1 MDIPSTDRRRKIAL
15 LAGGAVAGV
24 LVLMLVLPRLFAGP
38 VEARVRAQIEEATR
52 VRVSW
57 SDAGLGVFRSFP
69 HATLALRDLTVE
81 GTGGFEGDTLAD
93 VGRLDVTVD
102 LWSALRAAFGS
113 GALVVRSVRVDEPVV
128 RLRVRDDGTANWD
141 IMAERPEEERTAGAE
156 GRGGLAVSLRRFELT
171 SGSVSLENARS
182 GLFAS
187 LDGLTHSLRGDFGQQ
202 SLTAATTARADR
214 VTLRFAGV
222 PYLSGVALDLDA
234 RLGVDM
240 TERRVRLEDN
250 ELRLNDLVLRWAG
263 EVARQDDENLSLDLS
278 FDAPGAEFGQILSL
292 VPAIYAQDFS
302 SLETSGTFAVNGT
315 VDGTYGPGVFPALEI
330 RASIDDG
337 SFRYPDL
344 PLPARAITAD
354 LAIDNPGGDLDST
367 VVSLSRFHVE
377 IGDQPL
383 DAAFTVRTPISDPE
397 IDARVEGTLDLDA
410 VAQTVKLGP
419 ERELGGV
426 VIADAAVRAR
436 RSDVDSARYE
446 SIAAEGTVSA
456 TGVTLRS
463 PELRQP
469 VTVEE
474 MRIELSPER
483 ADLRTLRAQLGSSD
497 LQATGR
503 LDNLLAF
510 ALGRA
515 PLTGEGSFTSQ
526 RFVLDE
532 WRSGSELSA
541 IAVPPMLDLAL
552 SGDIAQL
559 EYGNLSMTDAHGDVR
574 VQDQRLTLDGFSVRT
589 LGGSIGLDG
598 WYETLDPARPT
609 FELALA
615 MDSLDVAEAAES
627 LVTVRT
633 LAPVARYARGTFS
646 ADLDVNGALGED
658 MRPVFDALD
667 GSGSVLT
674 SRLAIE
680 GMPLLERLSDMLRLS
695 ALANPTVSAI
705 RSSIRIEDGRLHV
718 SPFDADLA
726 GIGVTISGSN
736 GIDQSLDYT
745 LGLTLPTGALGDAAA
760 SVMSDLARRAGL
772 PAPSAGTG
780 ESVRVAVRVG
790 GTFTEPALDLSLGN
804 PVSSAGDA
812 ARQAAGAAVQ
822 QRVDE
827 AQQRLDAER
836 EEARQ
841 RARAQAD
848 SLVADA
854 ERRAEEIR
862 AEAARLA
869 AGVRT
874 EANRAAEEV
883 LARATNPIARAAAEP
898 VAARMRE
905 EAEARAGTI
914 EREADERAN
923 ALVAETRARADQ
935 LTGAN

>member
-1 MDIPSTDRRRKIAL
+1 VNVRDR
-15 LAGGAVAGV
+15 
-24 LVLMLVLPRLFAGP
+24 
-38 VEARVRAQIEEATR
+38 T
-52 VRVSW
+52 
-57 SDAGLGVFRSFP
+57 
-69 HATLALRDLTVE
+69 
-81 GTGGFEGDTLAD
+81 
-93 VGRLDVTVD
+93 LDV
-102 LWSALRAAFGS
+102 SAAGDASMSILQLFF
-113 GALVVRSVRVDEPVV
+113 
-128 RLRVRDDGTANWD
+128 DGIT
-141 IMAERPEEERTAGAE
+141 TAGA
-156 GRGGLAVSLRRFELT
+156 
-171 SGSVSLENARS
+171 
-182 GLFAS
+182 
-187 LDGLTHSLRGDFGQQ
+187 
-202 SLTAATTARADR
+202 
-214 VTLRFAGV
+214 
-222 PYLSGVALDLDA
+222 A
-234 RLGVDM
+234 RLNAKVSG
-240 TERRVRLEDN
+240 
-250 ELRLNDLVLRWAG
+250 
-263 EVARQDDENLSLDLS
+263 S
-278 FDAPGAEFGQILSL
+278 FDAP
-292 VPAIYAQDFS
+292 
-302 SLETSGTFAVNGT
+302 
-315 VDGTYGPGVFPALEI
+315 
-330 RASIDDG
+330 R
-337 SFRYPDL
+337 
-344 PLPARAITAD
+344 
-354 LAIDNPGGDLDST
+354 
-367 VVSLSRFHVE
+367 
-377 IGDQPL
+377 
-383 DAAFTVRTPISDPE
+383 
-397 IDARVEGTLDLDA
+397 
-410 VAQTVKLGP
+410 
-419 ERELGGV
+419 
-426 VIADAAVRAR
+426 
-436 RSDVDSARYE
+436 
-446 SIAAEGTVSA
+446 
-456 TGVTLRS
+456 
-463 PELRQP
+463 
-469 VTVEE
+469 
-474 MRIELSPER
+474 
-483 ADLRTLRAQLGSSD
+483 
-497 LQATGR
+497 
-503 LDNLLAF
+503 
-510 ALGRA
+510 
-515 PLTGEGSFTSQ
+515 LTGEAFVADGRFRPFGSPHSLESLNGRIEFASNTINVDNVTA
-526 RFVLDE
+526 RI
-532 WRSGSELSA
+532 G
-541 IAVPPMLDLAL
+541 
-552 SGDIAQL
+552 SGD
-559 EYGNLSMTDAHGDVR
+559 V
-574 VQDQRLTLDGFSVRT
+574 VF
-589 LGGSIGLDG
+589 GGSIGLDG

>member
-1 MDIPSTDRRRKIAL
+1 MDMPPPSRTRKIAL
-15 LAGGAVAGV
+15 IAAGVVAGV
-24 LVLMLVLPRLFAGP
+24 VVLLLVLPRLFAGP
-38 VEARVRAQIEEATR
+38 VEARVRAEIEEATR

-57 SDAGLGVFRSFP
+57 SDVGLGVFRSFP

-93 VGRLDVTVD
+93 VGRLDVTID

-113 GALVVRSVRVDEPVV
+113 GALVVRSVRIDEPVV

-141 IMAERPEEERTAGAE
+141 VMQERPEAPDPAGE
-156 GRGGLAVSLRRFELT
+156 SGRGLAVSLRRFEL
-171 SGSVSLENARS
+171 SDGSISLENARS

-187 LDGLTHSLRGDFGQQ
+187 LVGFDHSLRGDFSQQ
-202 SLTAATTARADR
+202 SLEAATTAHADQ

-234 RLGVDM
+234 QMGVDM
-240 TERRVRLEDN
+240 AEGRVRLEDN

-263 EVARQDDENLSLDLS
+263 EVARQDEESLSLDLS
-278 FDAPGAEFGQILSL
+278 FEAPGAEFGEILSL
-292 VPAIYAQDFS
+292 VPAIYAQDFA

-315 VDGTYGPGVFPALEI
+315 VDGTYGPGAFPALQI
-330 RASIDDG
+330 RANIADG

-354 LAIDNPGGDLDST
+354 FTVDNPGGDLDNT

-377 IGDQPL
+377 IGDQPV
-383 DAAFTVRTPISDPE
+383 DAAFTLRTPVSDPE
-397 IDARVEGTLDLDA
+397 VDARVQGTLDLDA

-419 ERELGGV
+419 EREVGGV
-426 VIADAAVRAR
+426 VVADASVRAR

-446 SIAAEGTVSA
+446 NIAAEGTVSA
-456 TGVTLRS
+456 TGVTFRS

-469 VTVEE
+469 VAVEE
-474 MRIELSPER
+474 MQIELSPER
-483 ADLRTLRAQLGSSD
+483 GDLRTLRAQLGSSD
-497 LQATGR
+497 LQASGE
-503 LDNLLAF
+503 LHNLLAF
-510 ALGRA
+510 ALDRA
-515 PLTGEGSFTSQ
+515 PLAGTATFSSQ

-532 WRSGSELSA
+532 WRSGGELSA

-559 EYGNLSMTDAHGDVR
+559 EYGNLTMTDARGDLR

-598 WYETLDPARPT
+598 WYETLDPTQPT

-615 MDSLDVAEAAES
+615 MDSLDVNEAAET
-627 LVTVRT
+627 LVTVST

-646 ADLDVNGALGED
+646 ADLDLEGALGED
-658 MRPVFDALD
+658 MRPVLDLLD
-667 GSGSVLT
+667 GGGSVLT

-680 GMPLLERLSDMLRLS
+680 GMPLLDRLSDMLRLS
-695 ALANPTVSAI
+695 DLANPTVSAI

-718 SPFDADLA
+718 SPFDAQVA
-726 GIGVTISGSN
+726 GIGMNVSGSN

-745 LGLTLPTGALGDAAA
+745 LALMLPTGALGDAAT
-760 SVMSDLARRAGL
+760 SVVSDLARRAGL
-772 PAPSAGTG
+772 PAPGSGAG

-790 GTFTEPALDLSLGN
+790 GTVTEPAIDLSLGN
-804 PVSSAGDA
+804 PAASAGDA
-812 ARQAAGAAVQ
+812 ARQAAGAAIE
-822 QRVDE
+822 QRVDD

-836 EEARQ
+836 EAARQ
-841 RARAQAD
+841 RAQAQAD

-854 ERRAEEIR
+854 ERRAADIR
-862 AEAARLA
+862 AEAARVA
-869 AGVRT
+869 ADVR
-874 EANRAAEEV
+874 EEGSRAADEV
-883 LARATNPIARAAAEP
+883 LARAGNNPLARAAAEP
-898 VAARMRE
+898 AAARVRQ
-905 EAEARAGTI
+905 EAEQRASTI
-914 EREADERAN
+914 EREAAERAD
-923 ALVAETRARADQ
+923 ALVAETRTRANQ

>member
-1 MDIPSTDRRRKIAL
+1 MDMSPTSRTRKIAL
-15 LAGGAVAGV
+15 IAGGIVAGV
-24 LVLMLVLPRLFAGP
+24 FVLLLILPPLFAGP
-38 VEARVRAQIEEATR
+38 VEARVRSEIAEATR

-57 SDAGLGVFRSFP
+57 SDVGLGVLRSFP

-81 GTGGFEGDTLAD
+81 GTGGFEGDTLAN
-93 VGRLDVTVD
+93 VGRLDVTID

-113 GALVVRSVRVDEPVV
+113 GALVVRSVRIDEPVV

-141 IMAERPEEERTAGAE
+141 VMAERPEAAEPAEET
-156 GRGGLAVSLRRFELT
+156 GRGLAVSLRRFELT
-171 SGSVSLENARS
+171 DGSVSLENARS

-187 LDGLTHSLRGDFGQQ
+187 LVGFDHSLRGDFSQE
-202 SLTAATTARADR
+202 SLDATTTAHADQ

-222 PYLSGVALDLDA
+222 PYLSDVALDLDA
-234 RLGVDM
+234 QMGVDM
-240 TERRVRLEDN
+240 AEGRVRLEDN

-263 EVARQDDENLSLDLS
+263 EVARQDEENLALDLS
-278 FDAPGAEFGQILSL
+278 FEAPGAEFGEILSL
-292 VPAIYAQDFS
+292 VPAIYAQDFA
-302 SLETSGTFAVNGT
+302 SLETSGTFAVSGT
-315 VDGTYGPGVFPALEI
+315 VDGTYGPGVFPALQM
-330 RASIDDG
+330 RASIADG

-354 LAIDNPGGDLDST
+354 LAVDNPGGDLDST

-383 DAAFTVRTPISDPE
+383 DAAFTLRTPVSDPE
-397 IDARVEGTLDLDA
+397 VDARVQGTLDLDA

-419 ERELGGV
+419 EREVGGV
-426 VIADAAVRAR
+426 VVADASVRAR

-446 SIAAEGTVSA
+446 NIAAEGTVSA
-456 TGVTLRS
+456 TGVTFRS

-474 MRIELSPER
+474 MQIELSPER

-497 LQATGR
+497 LQASGQ
-503 LDNLLAF
+503 LENLLAF
-510 ALGRA
+510 ALDRG
-515 PLTGEGSFTSQ
+515 PLTGTATFSSQ

-532 WRSGSELSA
+532 WRSGEGLSA

-559 EYGNLSMTDAHGDVR
+559 EYANLTMTDARGDLR
-574 VQDQRLTLDGFSVRT
+574 VQDQRLTLDGFSVQT
-589 LGGSIGLDG
+589 LGGSVGLDG
-598 WYETLDPARPT
+598 WYETLDPAQPT

-615 MDSLDVAEAAES
+615 MDSLDVTEAAET

-646 ADLDVNGALGED
+646 ADLDLNGALGED
-658 MRPVFDALD
+658 MRPVLDVLD
-667 GSGSVLT
+667 GGGSVLT

-680 GMPLLERLSDMLRLS
+680 GMPLLDRLSDMLRLS
-695 ALANPTVSAI
+695 ELANPTVSAI

-718 SPFDADLA
+718 SPFDAQVA
-726 GIGVTISGSN
+726 GIGMSISGSN

-745 LGLTLPTGALGDAAA
+745 LGLTLPTGALGDAAT
-760 SVMSDLARRAGL
+760 SVVSDLARRAGL
-772 PAPSAGTG
+772 PAPGGGAGET
-780 ESVRVAVRVG
+780 VRVAVRVG
-790 GTFTEPALDLSLGN
+790 GTVTEPALDLSLGS
-804 PVSSAGDA
+804 PAASAGDA
-812 ARQAAGAAVQ
+812 ARQAAGAAIE

-836 EEARQ
+836 QEARQ

-869 AGVRT
+869 AGVR
-874 EANRAAEEV
+874 EEGDRAADEV
-883 LARATNPIARAAAEP
+883 LARAGNNPLARAAAEP
-898 VAARMRE
+898 AAARIRQ
-905 EAEARAGTI
+905 EAEERAGTI
-914 EREADERAN
+914 EREAAERAD

>member
-1 MDIPSTDRRRKIAL
+1 MALSPSNRRKIAL
-15 LAGGAVAGV
+15 IAGGIVAGV
-24 LVLMLVLPRLFAGP
+24 VVLLLVLPPLFAGP
-38 VEARVRAQIEEATR
+38 IEARVRSEIAEATR

-57 SDAGLGVFRSFP
+57 SDVGLGVFRSFP

-93 VGRLDVTVD
+93 VGRLDVTID
-102 LWSALRAAFGS
+102 LWSALRAAFGG
-113 GALVVRSVRVDEPVV
+113 GALIVRSVRIDQPVV

-141 IMAERPEEERTAGAE
+141 VMAEQPEAAEPAEEPSR
-156 GRGGLAVSLRRFELT
+156 GLAISLRRFELT
-171 SGSVSLENARS
+171 DGSVSLENARS

-187 LDGLTHSLRGDFGQQ
+187 LVGLDHSLRGDFSQE
-202 SLTAATTARADR
+202 SLDAATTAHADQ

-222 PYLSGVALDLDA
+222 PYLTGVALDLDA
-234 RLGVDM
+234 QMGVDM
-240 TERRVRLEDN
+240 AEGRVRLEDN

-263 EVARQDDENLSLDLS
+263 EVARQEDENLSLDLS
-278 FDAPGAEFGQILSL
+278 FEAPGAEFGEILSL

-315 VDGTYGPGVFPALEI
+315 VDGTYGPGVFPALAI
-330 RASIDDG
+330 RASIADG

-344 PLPARAITAD
+344 PLPARAIAAD
-354 LAIDNPGGDLDST
+354 LAVDNPGGDLDST

-383 DAAFTVRTPISDPE
+383 DATFTLRTPVSDPE
-397 IDARVEGTLDLDA
+397 IDARVQGTLDLDA

-419 ERELGGV
+419 EREVGGV
-426 VIADAAVRAR
+426 VVADATVRAR

-446 SIAAEGTVSA
+446 NIAAEGTVSA

-469 VTVEE
+469 VSVEE

-483 ADLRTLRAQLGSSD
+483 SDLRTLRAQLGSSD
-497 LQATGR
+497 LQASGQVE
-503 LDNLLAF
+503 NLLAF
-510 ALGRA
+510 ALDRA
-515 PLTGEGSFTSQ
+515 PLAGTATFSSQ

-532 WRSGSELSA
+532 WRSGGELSA
-541 IAVPPMLDLAL
+541 IPVPPMLDLAL
-552 SGDIAQL
+552 SGDIARL
-559 EYGNLSMTDAHGDVR
+559 EYGNLTMTDARGDMRVR
-574 VQDQRLTLDGFSVRT
+574 DQRLTLDGFSVRT

-598 WYETLDPARPT
+598 WYETLDPAQPT

-615 MDSLDVAEAAES
+615 MDSLDVTEAAET

-633 LAPVARYARGTFS
+633 LAPVTRYARGTFS
-646 ADLDVNGALGED
+646 ADLDLNGALGED
-658 MRPVFDALD
+658 MRPVLDVLD
-667 GSGSVLT
+667 GGGSVLT

-680 GMPLLERLSDMLRLS
+680 GMPLLDRLSDMLRLS
-695 ALANPTVSAI
+695 ELANPTVSAI

-718 SPFDADLA
+718 SPFDAQVA
-726 GIGVTISGSN
+726 GIGMNISGSN

-745 LGLTLPTGALGDAAA
+745 LGLTLPTGALGDAAT
-760 SVMSDLARRAGL
+760 SVVSDLARRAGL
-772 PAPSAGTG
+772 PAPGSGAG

-790 GTFTEPALDLSLGN
+790 GTVTEPAIELSLGN
-804 PVSSAGDA
+804 PAASAGDA
-812 ARQAAGAAVQ
+812 ARQAAGAAIE
-822 QRVDE
+822 QRVD
-827 AQQRLDAER
+827 AGRD
-836 EEARQ
+836 EARQ
-841 RARAQAD
+841 RAQAQAD

-854 ERRAEEIR
+854 ERRAEQIR

-869 AGVRT
+869 AGVR
-874 EANRAAEEV
+874 EEGNRAADEV
-883 LARATNPIARAAAEP
+883 LARASNPLARAAAEP
-898 VAARMRE
+898 VAARMRQ
-905 EAEARAGTI
+905 EAEERASTI
-914 EREADERAN
+914 EREAAERAD